1 MTNVKKMFEGNYLKA
16 EDCKDGDIVKII
28 AEGEPSEIEGK
39 KGKVKIVLNYD
50 VEVNGQEKTFTP
62 NMTNGRAMIEAWGE
76 DDEKWVGKS
85 FKVKI
90 EKVLAFGKKV
100 NSIVAEPIVE
110 KAAEKQVVPV
120 EKVK

>member
-1 MTNVKKMFEGNYLKA
+1 MFEGNYLKA